1 MASLRIPVL
10 GLLAAG
16 LTVALSSC
24 APSASTP
31 GDDDSANRG
40 YEQAIAVVL
49 LAESNAGGR
58 AFGLEFDD
66 DTARVEVA
74 VDDREVEVEVDTA
87 GPSIRDQ
94 RDDDDLD
101 ADDREALESASTSLA
116 DALRIAAAAHREGAG
131 IEEAGLDRRDDGAVW
146 TIEFTDDTEVDVAVD
161 DGATTV
167 AER

>member
-1 MASLRIPVL
+1 MASLRVPVL

-16 LTVALSSC
+16 LTVTLSAC
-24 APSASTP
+24 APSPSAP

-49 LAESNAGGR
+49 LAESDAGGR

-74 VDDREVEVEVDTA
+74 VGDREIEVDVDTA
-87 GPSIRDQ
+87 GPTVRGQ
-94 RDDDDLD
+94 RDEDDLD
-101 ADDREALESASTSLA
+101 ADDRQALESASTSLA
-116 DALRIAAAAHREGAG
+116 DALRIAAAAHRDGGG

-161 DGATTV
+161 DGAISDTT
-167 AER
+167 R